1 VLWVEVLIQGVI
13 AGAGTLFTYA
23 KMVSMLGA
31 ARAAVFPALAPGL
44 AAMMAW
50 PVLGHVPTP
59 AETAGLVIAMTGLV
73 IAVTAPARTQ

>member
-1 VLWVEVLIQGVI
+1 MGEAPREQEPGSTVGGVI
-13 AGAGTLFTYA
+13 
-23 KMVSMLGA
+23 
-31 ARAAVFPALAPGL
+31 APGL

-73 IAVTAPARTQ
+73 IAVTAPSRAK